1 MLLSFENLIVL
12 SLQKLY
18 NCSFVARRKGYPVYV
33 FCHLDVWKSGKPKMV
48 ADAHPWKFLGEK
60 NKALFTGYVCV
71 YVSSNVKNAFYS
83 NK

>member
-1 MLLSFENLIVL
+1 MLSFENLIVM

-18 NCSFVARRKGYPVYV
+18 NYCFVARRKGYPVYV
-33 FCHLDVWKSGKPKMV
+33 FCHLDVWKPGKPKLV

-60 NKALFTGYVCV
+60 ITPCSQVTSAFAF
-71 YVSSNVKNAFYS
+71 SSNVKNAFYS